1 MAGALAWS
9 SVTVNEPQLVLKTSL
24 YVFSGSRRSFGS
36 VAPPS
41 SRASGTVTSLQP
53 SAPTVA
59 AASRRSV
66 VVALRRRAAVS
77 SDESPQPGREQ
88 GEGENQNRDGAAHRR
103 ILPRLTSAGGRL

>member
-1 MAGALAWS
+1 M
-9 SVTVNEPQLVLKTSL
+9 NEPQFVLNTSL

-53 SAPTVA
+53 SGPTVA
-59 AASRRSV
+59 VVSVASV
-66 VVALRRRAAVS
+66 VAVVPAVS
-77 SDESPQPGREQ
+77 SEPPQPAASKR
-88 GEGENQNRDGAAHRR
+88 EGENQDGEGAAHRR

>member
-9 SVTVNEPQLVLKTSL
+9 SVTVNEPQFVLKTSL
-24 YVFSGSRRSFGS
+24 YVFSGSRRSFGF

-59 AASRRSV
+59 VDVVVGGRSLVVVPAVSSEEPPQPAASRAR
-66 VVALRRRAAVS
+66 ARIRMGRARR
-77 SDESPQPGREQ
+77 
-88 GEGENQNRDGAAHRR
+88 
-103 ILPRLTSAGGRL
+103 TGGSYPA

>member
-59 AASRRSV
+59 VEVDSVAAV
-66 VVALRRRAAVS
+66 VVVPAVS
-77 SDESPQPGREQ
+77 SEESPQP
-88 GEGENQNRDGAAHRR
+88 AASSARARIRMGSARR
-103 ILPRLTSAGGRL
+103 TGGSYPA

>member
-1 MAGALAWS
+1 MAGAFAWS

-53 SAPTVA
+53 SAPDRRG
-59 AASRRSV
+59 RRSSSSS
-66 VVALRRRAAVS
+66 VVAVVLVAVS
-77 SDESPQPGREQ
+77 SDEPPQPAASS
-88 GEGENQNRDGAAHRR
+88 GEGENQDGEGAAHRW